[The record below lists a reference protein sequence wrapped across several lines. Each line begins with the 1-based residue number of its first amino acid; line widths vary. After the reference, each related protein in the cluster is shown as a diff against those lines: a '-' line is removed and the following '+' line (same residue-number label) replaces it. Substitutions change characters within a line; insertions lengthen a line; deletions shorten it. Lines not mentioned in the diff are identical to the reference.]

1 MPRDE
6 GVQVTQQ
13 QIIAIRAF
21 QITYIERCTP
31 MTLGK
36 TRLCL
41 AVLAGVS
48 LVVTGCTNA
57 DLERLRGRTPDQ
69 VKQACDPQRQTPE
82 EVQELWTSE
91 RGPKHHEPPRPVLPV
106 RAFAGLVPG
115 QEPGR
120 AGRDKAD

>member
-1 MPRDE
+1 M
-6 GVQVTQQ
+6 
-13 QIIAIRAF
+13 AKRADASG
-21 QITYIERCTP
+21 QMNPKHPPDPP

-69 VKQACDPQRQTPE
+69 VKRACDPQRQTPE
-82 EVQELWTSE
+82 ECSRTL
-91 RGPKHHEPPRPVLPV
+91 
-106 RAFAGLVPG
+106 
-115 QEPGR
+115 
-120 AGRDKAD
+120 DK